1 MSRQALNDDDWDDE
15 ASDDFDSRVEDS
27 GDSGIEESRVED
39 SGIEG
44 EEDLTIA
51 CPYCGEDV
59 YEDSPRCPHCENYL
73 SVEERT
79 SSSSSM
85 PVWVIVGLVLALLA
99 TSTWF
104 FLF

>member
-1 MSRQALNDDDWDDE
+1 MPRQALNDDDWDDE
-15 ASDDFDSRVEDS
+15 ASNDFD
-27 GDSGIEESRVED
+27 SRVED

-44 EEDLTIA
+44 EEELTIA

-59 YEDSPRCPHCENYL
+59 YEDSPRCPYCENYL

-85 PVWVIVGLVLALLA
+85 PVWVIVGMVLALLA